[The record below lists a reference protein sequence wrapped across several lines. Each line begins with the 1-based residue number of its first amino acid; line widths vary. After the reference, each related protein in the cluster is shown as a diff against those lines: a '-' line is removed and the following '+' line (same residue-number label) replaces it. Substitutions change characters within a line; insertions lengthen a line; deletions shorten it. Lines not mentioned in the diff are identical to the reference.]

1 MRAKKKPKR
10 VSWPIDTLPLTFDDK
25 EFLLEKSTFLLSLPL
40 NLGINPKNNLPIEV
54 SIGRFGPYIKHDDKF
69 KSIPKSY
76 SIFDLSLSDAI
87 AIIEAPGRVS
97 TKGKEIGKHPNDDKP
112 IVLKKGKF
120 GNYITYKS
128 KNFSLPKD
136 LDEKEL
142 TLEKSLE
149 IIKEKAKTKKK
160 K

>member
-1 MRAKKKPKR
+1 M
-10 VSWPIDTLPLTFDDK
+10 
-25 EFLLEKSTFLLSLPL
+25 
-40 NLGINPKNNLPIEV
+40 PIEV

-112 IVLKKGKF
+112 IVLKKENLVTIF
-120 GNYITYKS
+120 LINQRI
-128 KNFSLPKD
+128 SL
-136 LDEKEL
+136 
-142 TLEKSLE
+142 SQRS
-149 IIKEKAKTKKK
+149 
-160 K
+160 